1 MYFNAAQFTYG
12 LWVRCAMVHRTT
24 IQRLRSTPASRA
36 SRGRGSSVQ
45 NEKRR
50 VRVYTRFSRQ
60 ILRYERQPPCA
71 ISDMVSTLV
80 RRHASQSLPFCVYR
94 SQRHMQHEHD
104 SMIVRIRSAIAC
116 PCDVSVEC
124 ADEIYSRYSTRK
136 HGRNACC
143 IACTVIKLTS
153 NLSNSPQYIRY
164 TLLLARYVR
173 ILAVCGYETLYDV

>member
-50 VRVYTRFSRQ
+50 VRVYAF
-60 ILRYERQPPCA
+60 QPTDIEIRAPCA
-71 ISDMVSTLV
+71 MVSTLV

-124 ADEIYSRYSTRK
+124 ARDEIYSRYSTRK

-173 ILAVCGYETLYDV
+173 ILAVCGYETLYYDV

>member
-1 MYFNAAQFTYG
+1 MAYGSDARWYIVQRFNVCVLHPRPAPHVG
-12 LWVRCAMVHRTT
+12 VVPVSRT
-24 IQRLRSTPASRA
+24 RSDAYA
-36 SRGRGSSVQ
+36 
-45 NEKRR
+45 
-50 VRVYTRFSRQ
+50 YTRFSRQ

-124 ADEIYSRYSTRK
+124 ARDEIYSRYSTRK